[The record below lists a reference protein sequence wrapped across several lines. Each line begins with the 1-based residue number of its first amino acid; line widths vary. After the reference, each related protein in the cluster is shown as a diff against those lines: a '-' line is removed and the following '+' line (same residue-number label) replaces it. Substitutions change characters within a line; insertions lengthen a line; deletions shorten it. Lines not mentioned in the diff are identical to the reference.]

1 MSQGTTGEHIQGSC
15 KQQKGAHAHGRW
27 WLVAAMLAI
36 LIVAAALLGACS
48 VAERPPAAARQPQA
62 QPQAQGGAELLA
74 ASAQT
79 NADGFVDIT
88 PAQLEEALAK
98 KDFTLVNVHIP
109 YEGELPATDL
119 LIPFNEIAEYEAEL
133 PAKDAPIVLYCR
145 SGNMST
151 QAAKSL
157 VALGYTNVF
166 ELDGGFHAWEAAG
179 YELEMNAP

>member
-1 MSQGTTGEHIQGSC
+1 MTQPSIREQN
-15 KQQKGAHAHGRW
+15 KGVYSVGKW
-27 WLVAAMLAI
+27 WLVAVTLAALI
-36 LIVAAALLGACS
+36 LSAALLGACS
-48 VAERPPAAARQPQA
+48 APGGQPAAPTQPQA
-62 QPQAQGGAELLA
+62 QAQAQSGAELLA
-74 ASAQT
+74 ASTQS

-88 PAQLEEALAK
+88 PAQLKEALAQ

-119 LIPFNEIAEYEAEL
+119 LIPFNEIGEHAAEL

-166 ELDGGFHAWEAAG
+166 ELDGGFYAWEAAG
-179 YELEMNAP
+179 YEIEMNAP